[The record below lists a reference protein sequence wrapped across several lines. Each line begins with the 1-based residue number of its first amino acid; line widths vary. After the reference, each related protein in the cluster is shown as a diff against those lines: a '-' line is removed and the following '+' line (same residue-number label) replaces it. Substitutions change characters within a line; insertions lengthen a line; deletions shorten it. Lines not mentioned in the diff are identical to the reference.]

1 MALLLRIS
9 RGVDAL
15 THAVGGAVAW
25 LLLLAVLVSAGN
37 AFSRKLLSVS
47 SNAWLELQWYLFGAV
62 FLLFAA
68 RTLRNGAHV
77 RVDIV
82 FANLPHVARETI
94 DLVGHVVF
102 LLPLCVLMVIHGVP
116 FAADALVGWERS
128 VNPGGLATFPA
139 KLLVPLGFAILLAQT
154 LSEIV
159 KRIATIRST
168 PPASLSDGGP
178 GAIRFIIVSAAV
190 LFALFAAI
198 AVATLG
204 HSEWLVENMAPVMFG
219 CLIATL
225 LTGYPVAFSLS
236 AVGLAF
242 AVVGIDLDLFTPT
255 FLQALPDRVYGTM
268 ANETLLA
275 IPFFTLMGLLLER
288 SRMAEDLL
296 DTIGQLFGPM
306 RGGLAYAVVF
316 VGAILAATTGVVA
329 ASVISMG
336 LISLP
341 IMLRYGYNRS
351 VAAGTIAASGTL
363 AQVVPPS
370 LVLIVLADQLGRSVG
385 EMYRAAL
392 APALII
398 IVLFALYILVLTL
411 LRPKSVP
418 ALPAAARTLQGGA
431 RSLVVVLALGVI
443 AALAINAL
451 AGGLSPAVRQ
461 VVAASGGVSVAVAV
475 ALLNRVLGLSLLS
488 ELAERV
494 VLVLVP
500 PLALIFLVLGTIL
513 IGLATPTEG
522 GAMGALATLILAAL
536 RGRLPLSTLR
546 EAVVSTAQ
554 LSTFVL
560 FILIGARVFSLS
572 FYGVD
577 GHLWVED
584 LLVGLPGGVYGFL
597 IFVSVIIFLLGFV
610 LDFFEIAFILLP
622 LLIIPAQA
630 LGIDLVWFG
639 IIVAMNL
646 QTSFL
651 TPPFGFSLFFL
662 RSVVPSKPHQDAATG
677 ETIAGVRTGEIYRG
691 VVPFIALQ
699 VLTIGLVV
707 MFPQIVSVFSPPT
720 VQLED
725 AAIEDALRELQS
737 DVEFAPMIPTFD

>member
-1 MALLLRIS
+1 
-9 RGVDAL
+9 
-15 THAVGGAVAW
+15 
-25 LLLLAVLVSAGN
+25 
-37 AFSRKLLSVS
+37 
-47 SNAWLELQWYLFGAV
+47 
-62 FLLFAA
+62 
-68 RTLRNGAHV
+68 
-77 RVDIV
+77 
-82 FANLPHVARETI
+82 
-94 DLVGHVVF
+94 
-102 LLPLCVLMVIHGVP
+102 
-116 FAADALVGWERS
+116 
-128 VNPGGLATFPA
+128 
-139 KLLVPLGFAILLAQT
+139 
-154 LSEIV
+154 
-159 KRIATIRST
+159 
-168 PPASLSDGGP
+168 
-178 GAIRFIIVSAAV
+178 
-190 LFALFAAI
+190 
-198 AVATLG
+198 
-204 HSEWLVENMAPVMFG
+204 MAPVMFG

-522 GAMGALATLILAAL
+522 GAMGALATLILAAV